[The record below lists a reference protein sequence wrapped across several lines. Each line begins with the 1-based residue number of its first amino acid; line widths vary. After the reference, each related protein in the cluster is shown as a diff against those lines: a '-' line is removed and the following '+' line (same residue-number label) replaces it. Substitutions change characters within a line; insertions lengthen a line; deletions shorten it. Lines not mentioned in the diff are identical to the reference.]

1 MLTGADASAGTVVVL
16 AVLDLIGVFA
26 NAILGGSVA
35 RRHRFDPIGF
45 AALAI
50 ASGLGGGIIRD
61 VLLQQGPPVAL
72 TNTAYLATALAGAGL
87 AFFVHFEHRPW
98 KLVFPYVDALA
109 LGCWAAVGAQKALL
123 SGLSWLP
130 SLLLGVVTAVGGG
143 VIRDLAVGQR
153 PTIFGGNTL
162 YASCALLASGV
173 AIAGTMTGHTQVGA
187 MVGTGVGA
195 ASCLL
200 ARWRGWMLPE
210 AVEWGPSTNTWF
222 ARRWKRPR

>member
-1 MLTGADASAGTVVVL
+1 MRSWAGRLLGDTGST
-16 AVLDLIGVFA
+16 
-26 NAILGGSVA
+26 
-35 RRHRFDPIGF
+35 IGF

-61 VLLQQGPPVAL
+61 ALVQQRPPVAL
-72 TNTAYLATALAGAGL
+72 TNPAYLATALAGAGL
-87 AFFVHFEHRPW
+87 AFLVRFGHWAW

-130 SLLLGVVTAVGGG
+130 SPLLGVVTAVGGG
-143 VIRDLAVGQR
+143 VIRDPAVGRR

-162 YASCALLASGV
+162 YATCALLASGLAV
-173 AIAGTMTGHTQVGA
+173 TGTITGHTQVGV

-210 AVEWGPSTNTWF
+210 AVEWRPSTITWF
-222 ARRWKRPR
+222 VRRQKRPG